1 MMPNLSPI
9 THRRRRRKWYA
20 ESLPRRVRIP
30 RKFKQ
35 LLQHRDYKMKEIRTE
50 IDIKASPE
58 KAWEVL
64 TDFNSFPQ
72 WNPFIRQI
80 SGSPKIGTKI
90 KIQLHTSGGKSRTY
104 RPTVTKVE
112 PNHELR
118 WFGKSIIPGIFNG
131 ERIFTID
138 LLKPNHVRFV
148 HMEIF
153 TGLGV
158 ALVGNRLDKD
168 MNESF
173 VKMNKAFKEKVEQV
187 AS

>member
-1 MMPNLSPI
+1 MLIRM
-9 THRRRRRKWYA
+9 
-20 ESLPRRVRIP
+20 P

-35 LLQHRDYKMKEIRTE
+35 LLQHRNCKMKEIRTE

-80 SGSPKIGTKI
+80 HGSPKIGTKL
-90 KIQLHTSGGKSRTY
+90 KIQLHTSSGKSRTY

-131 ERIFTID
+131 ERIFTIEP
-138 LLKPNHVRFV
+138 LKTNHVRFV
-148 HMEIF
+148 HVEIF

-173 VKMNKAFKEKVEQV
+173 VKMNHAFKEKVEQV
-187 AS
+187 SS

>member
-1 MMPNLSPI
+1 
-9 THRRRRRKWYA
+9 
-20 ESLPRRVRIP
+20 
-30 RKFKQ
+30 
-35 LLQHRDYKMKEIRTE
+35 MKEIRTE
-50 IDIKASPE
+50 IDVKASPD
-58 KAWEVL
+58 KAWGVL

-80 SGSPKIGTKI
+80 DGHPSVGTKL
-90 KIQLHTSGGKSRTY
+90 KIHLNTSSGKSRTY

-112 PNHELR
+112 PPHELR
-118 WFGKSIIPGIFNG
+118 WYGKSFIPGMFNG
-131 ERIFTID
+131 ERIFTIEP
-138 LLKPNHVRFV
+138 LKTNHVRFV

-173 VKMNKAFKEKVEQV
+173 VKMNRAFKEKVEQV
-187 AS
+187 SR

>member
-1 MMPNLSPI
+1 MSSLSPI
-9 THRRRRRKWYA
+9 NQRRSKWHA
-20 ESLPRRVRIP
+20 NSFPMQGGIP

-35 LLQHRDYKMKEIRTE
+35 LRQHRDYEMKPRRTE
-50 IDIKASPE
+50 IDISATPE

-64 TDFNSFPQ
+64 TDFDSFPQ

-80 SGSPKIGTKI
+80 NGSAEIGTKL
-90 KIQLHTSGGKSRTY
+90 KIQLQTSGGKSRTY
-104 RPTVTKVE
+104 RPTVTKVD

-131 ERIFTID
+131 ERIFTIES
-138 LLKPNHVRFV
+138 LKTNHVRFV

-173 VKMNKAFKEKVEQV
+173 VKMNRAFKEKVEQV
-187 AS
+187 SR